1 MDTDDILLIKELRRD
16 EGVKYEP
23 YLDSVGIKTVG
34 VGHNLEAHPIDFSYP
49 LTDEQVDELLAS
61 DLIETFSELDKH
73 LPWWRN
79 MEYQRQRAIVNM
91 CFNMGINGL
100 MTFHNTLAAMQ
111 SGKWDVVI
119 AGMKASKWASQVGE
133 RAIRLEDLMENK

>member
-1 MDTDDILLIKELRRD
+1 MNTDDPLLIQELRID

-34 VGHNLEAHPIDFSYP
+34 VGHNLQAHPIDFSYP

-61 DLIETFSELDKH
+61 DLKETFSQLDKH

-79 MEYQRQRAIVNM
+79 MSYPRQRALANM

-100 MTFHNTLAAMQ
+100 MTFHNTLAAMEA
-111 SGKWDVVI
+111 GNLDVVV
-119 AGMKASKWASQVGE
+119 AGMKASKWANQVGA
-133 RAIRLEDLMENK
+133 RAVRLEELMENK